1 MCDYCE
7 KRKNIQMERQLTDSN
22 IQSIH
27 IHGESDGYALYLR
40 QPMWEITKDHKVKV
54 RLTTDYLYLDI
65 NYCPFCGKKLVF
77 KEREV
82 FELPNIDMPKF

>member
-7 KRKNIQMERQLTDSN
+7 KMKNIQMERQATDSN
-22 IQSIH
+22 IQNIH

-40 QPMWEITKDHKVKV
+40 QPMWEITEDHKVKV

-65 NYCPFCGKKLVF
+65 NHCPFCGRKLVF
-77 KEREV
+77 KKRDKCE
-82 FELPNIDMPKF
+82 I